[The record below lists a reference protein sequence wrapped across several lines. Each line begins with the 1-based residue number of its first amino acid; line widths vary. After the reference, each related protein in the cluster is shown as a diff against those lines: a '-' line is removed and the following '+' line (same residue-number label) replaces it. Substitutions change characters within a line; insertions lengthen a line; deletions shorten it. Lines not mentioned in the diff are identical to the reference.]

1 MRDTLINKF
10 VFCDKRKNCINM
22 DFFKGPKY
30 FNLNVNYI
38 KCLFEGWFSCIF
50 RSEFT
55 HCARLNYII
64 EMYRVVLVSF
74 FRHCSRGIITFCTAF
89 SQCSNCKTR

>member
-38 KCLFEGWFSCIF
+38 KCLLEGWFSCIF

-55 HCARLNYII
+55 HGARLNYII
-64 EMYRVVLVSF
+64 EM
-74 FRHCSRGIITFCTAF
+74 
-89 SQCSNCKTR
+89 